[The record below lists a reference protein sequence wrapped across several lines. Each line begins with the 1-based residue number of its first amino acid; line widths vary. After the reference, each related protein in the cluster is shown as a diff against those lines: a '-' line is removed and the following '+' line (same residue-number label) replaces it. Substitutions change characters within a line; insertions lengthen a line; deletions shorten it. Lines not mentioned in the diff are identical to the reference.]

1 MSNSCDPM
9 DCNLPGSS
17 VHGILQARTLK
28 WVAISFSKQFS
39 WPRDWTRVSC
49 TAGRFFT
56 NWARREAHIINTI
69 INSMAWVNK
78 FNQLKCSFEIDI
90 LLPQS
95 FKMKSFL
102 LKEVNQL
109 DQHGCKYYR
118 EMFSWYSMQLKES
131 ESVSHSV
138 VSNSLQPHWLYSPW
152 NSPGQNTGMSSLS
165 LLQGSSQPRDP
176 TQGYNPGLS
185 HCRQILHQL
194 SHKGSPRILE
204 WVACPFSSRS
214 SQHRN
219 KSRVSCVA
227 GGFFTNWAIREALE
241 QVQFS
246 SVQSLSRVRLFATP
260 WIAALQASLS
270 ITNSWSSPRL
280 KSIESSPDTG

>member
-9 DCNLPGSS
+9 DCSLPRSS
-17 VHGILQARTLK
+17 VHGNLQARILK
-28 WVAISFSKQFS
+28 WVAISFSRQFS
-39 WPRDWTRVSC
+39 WPRDWNRVSC

-56 NWARREAHIINTI
+56 NWARREAHIINTV

-118 EMFSWYSMQLKES
+118 GMFSWYSMQLKES

-138 VSNSLQPHWLYSPW
+138 MSYSLRPQP
-152 NSPGQNTGMSSLS
+152 SSS
-165 LLQGSSQPRDP
+165 VHGIFQA
-176 TQGYNPGLS
+176 
-185 HCRQILHQL
+185 
-194 SHKGSPRILE
+194 RILE
-204 WVACPFSSRS
+204 WVAIPFSRGSF
-214 SQHRN
+214 QPKDWN
-219 KSRVSCVA
+219 CIA
-227 GGFFTNWAIREALE
+227 GGLLVDGATREA
-241 QVQFS
+241 
-246 SVQSLSRVRLFATP
+246 QSHMS
-260 WIAALQASLS
+260 
-270 ITNSWSSPRL
+270 
-280 KSIESSPDTG
+280 

>member
-9 DCNLPGSS
+9 DCSLPCSS
-17 VHGILQARTLK
+17 VHRNLQARILK
-28 WVAISFSKQFS
+28 WVAISFSRQFS
-39 WPRDWTRVSC
+39 WPRDWNRVSC

-56 NWARREAHIINTI
+56 NWARREAHIINTV

-118 EMFSWYSMQLKES
+118 GMFSWYSMQLKES

-138 VSNSLQPHWLYSPW
+138 MSCSLRPQPSSSVHGILQARIQECVTIACSRGLLDPGIKPRSPALQADSLPSLPSEPGLEEVEWVSESHSVMSNSLQPHGLYSPW

-176 TQGYNPGLS
+176 IQ
-185 HCRQILHQL
+185 
-194 SHKGSPRILE
+194 
-204 WVACPFSSRS
+204 
-214 SQHRN
+214 
-219 KSRVSCVA
+219 VSCIA
-227 GGFFTNWAIREALE
+227 GRFFTSWATREAQE
-241 QVQFS
+241 Y
-246 SVQSLSRVRLFATP
+246 
-260 WIAALQASLS
+260 
-270 ITNSWSSPRL
+270 WS
-280 KSIESSPDTG
+280 G

>member
-56 NWARREAHIINTI
+56 NWARREAHIINTV

-176 TQGYNPGLS
+176 TQGSNPGLL

-194 SHKGSPRILE
+194 SQE
-204 WVACPFSSRS
+204 Y
-214 SQHRN
+214 
-219 KSRVSCVA
+219 
-227 GGFFTNWAIREALE
+227 
-241 QVQFS
+241 
-246 SVQSLSRVRLFATP
+246 LS
-260 WIAALQASLS
+260 
-270 ITNSWSSPRL
+270 
-280 KSIESSPDTG
+280 G